1 MKRYSFKEKKAV
13 VLSFLNKESV
23 ESICHQYHVG
33 SHSVYLWTARYEE
46 FIDKGLSDEW
56 SKRRSKVSKELKL
69 EIVAE
74 YEKNSLS
81 LTRIS
86 AKYGISRTTL
96 VRWHNFYKK
105 GGLELLLAEK
115 HRGCQSKDMGRPK
128 KNKSHTEVEKLRER
142 LEYLEAENA
151 LLKKVRALVEAREA
165 RLKEIGQEP
174 STN

>member
-46 FIDKGLSDEW
+46 FGDKGLSDEW
-56 SKRRSKVSKELKL
+56 SKELKL

>member
-1 MKRYSFKEKKAV
+1 M
-13 VLSFLNKESV
+13 
-23 ESICHQYHVG
+23 G

-46 FIDKGLSDEW
+46 FGDKGLSDEW